1 MGLSRQF
8 KQLDIRLLTV
18 AFFLFTVS
26 PPLAQKIYPLCSESN
41 TAASA
46 KLTYESEGYR
56 DWYLPSYD
64 ELIKMYNTI
73 GHGTSVFT
81 SYDFSVSGCID
92 PNAINFDPSSTYQAV
107 DENRNKYCTYDS
119 CDDVPVSGC
128 IYQDSFGIFAHGFG
142 ASECSG
148 YGGIA
153 CENISSEFNIGAF
166 TYGTYWSSSEDSH
179 SGAYYV
185 AYGELNSGYTDKN
198 SYLKVRPIRSF

>member
-81 SYDFSVSGCID
+81 SYDFSVSGCIE
-92 PNAINFDPSSTYQAV
+92 PNAINFDLSSTYQAV

-119 CDDVPVSGC
+119 CDDVPVSC
-128 IYQDSFGIFAHGFG
+128 
-142 ASECSG
+142 
-148 YGGIA
+148 
-153 CENISSEFNIGAF
+153 
-166 TYGTYWSSSEDSH
+166 
-179 SGAYYV
+179 
-185 AYGELNSGYTDKN
+185 LLYTSPSPRD
-198 SYLKVRPIRSF
+198 